1 MKDKLYI
8 TFLPPT
14 DVAIWQPETI
24 AYLGAAVIPD
34 DTSLYFGGTAYQITG
49 AEIWTALDAC
59 VVGWKTDLG
68 LTLFQNNLSTRF
80 KYIYPRIGGTAATH
94 ALNLV
99 DPTLY
104 TGTFSGGWTHD
115 GSGALPNG
123 TNGYMNT
130 GFIPSA
136 LSVTNCSFGFDSKTD
151 TNGLFSDFGGIDTSN
166 GDVNMYTRVSGNNN
180 TRLAGNGVNSA
191 VAVADSL
198 GLFAIK
204 RDNTLNYKAYK
215 EGSVLATHTV
225 TSRPIFNS
233 TIPITEAA
241 QNANGSIIQYSPRKR
256 TLLFAGTSMT
266 DTEMADFTTTWRTLE
281 TTLNR

>member
-80 KYIYPRIGGTAATH
+80 NFIYPRIGGTAATN
-94 ALNLV
+94 AINLV
-99 DPTLY
+99 DATS
-104 TGTFSGGWTHD
+104 GTFNGGWTHD

-123 TNGYMNT
+123 TNGYFAT
-130 GFIPSA
+130 GILFNEF
-136 LSVTNCSFGFDSKTD
+136 TQNDMSFGFDSKTD
-151 TNGLFSDFGGIDTSN
+151 TDGVYADFGCLSGTGNLLIYGRN
-166 GDVNMYTRVSGNNN
+166 GGNLI
-180 TRLAGNGVNSA
+180 TRLSSGGNDSTA
-191 VAVADSL
+191 TTTSL
-198 GLFAIK
+198 GVLSTK
-204 RDNTLNYKAYK
+204 RDNSANYKVYQ
-215 EGSVLATHTV
+215 EGSLLATKTV
-225 TSRPIFNS
+225 SSLSPNS
-233 TIPITEAA
+233 LEIIEGAVS
-241 QNANGSIIQYSPRKR
+241 NGGSPIQYSPRKR
-256 TLLFAGTSMT
+256 TLFFGGLSLT
-266 DTEMADFTTTWRTLE
+266 DTEMTDFTTTWRTLE